1 MIHFVVTRDHRYTL
15 GKLLSGKLGRLDFEH
30 RLWTYERLL
39 RKRTIPGGTW
49 IFQDIER
56 LSHHE
61 KSLTARIANTLTDA
75 GARVLNHPA
84 KACARYE
91 LLRRLARAGVNDFNA
106 YRADEQV
113 VPQRWP
119 VFIRFENNHFSPDP
133 KLLPDT
139 ESLAA
144 ELGDYQARSVPL
156 STLLIIEYCG
166 EQNDQNLWRKYSA
179 FRIGDEII
187 HHHIVHE
194 RHWVAKFGKTMEGI
208 PDYILERNRMTERQ
222 FVESSGDPHGLLRIF
237 QLGGLEF
244 GRADFGFV
252 ESRPQIYE
260 INTNPTLGAISADDD
275 PCPQLPREPVIRAAN
290 HRLIAALGQL
300 DQACDGSVGIARH
313 TYHPL
318 LPWRRT
324 PRP

>member
-1 MIHFVVTRDHRYTL
+1 MIHFVVTRDHCYTL
-15 GKLLSGKLGRLDFEH
+15 GKLFSGKLGQLDFEH
-30 RLWTYERLL
+30 RLWSYESLL

-61 KSLTARIANTLTDA
+61 KSLAARIASTLIDA

-91 LLRRLARAGVNDFNA
+91 LLRRLASAGVNDFNV

-133 KLLPDT
+133 KLLPDP

-144 ELGDYQARSVPL
+144 ELCAYQSRAVPL

-166 EQNDQNLWRKYSA
+166 EKNEHSLWRKYSA

-194 RHWVAKFGKTMEGI
+194 RHWVAKFGKSMEGI
-208 PDYILERNRMTERQ
+208 PNYILERGRMAERQ
-222 FVESSGDPHGLLRIF
+222 FVETDTDPFQLLRIF

-252 ESRPQIYE
+252 EGRPQVYE
-260 INTNPTLGAISADDD
+260 INTNPTLGVISADDD

-290 HRLIAALGQL
+290 HRLIAALGRL
-300 DQACDGSVGIARH
+300 DQAVGGSIRIAQH

>member
-39 RKRTIPGGTW
+39 RKRIIPGGTW

-75 GARVLNHPA
+75 GARVLNPPA

-91 LLRRLARAGVNDFNA
+91 LLRRLARAGVNDFNV

-113 VPQRWP
+113 VPRRWP

-133 KLLPDT
+133 KLLPDA

-144 ELGDYQARSVPL
+144 ELDDYQARSVPL

-222 FVESSGDPHGLLRIF
+222 FVENGGDPHGLLRIF

-275 PCPQLPREPVIRAAN
+275 PCPQLPREPLIRAAN
-290 HRLIAALGQL
+290 QRVIAALGRL
-300 DQACDGSVGIARH
+300 DQASDGSVGIARH